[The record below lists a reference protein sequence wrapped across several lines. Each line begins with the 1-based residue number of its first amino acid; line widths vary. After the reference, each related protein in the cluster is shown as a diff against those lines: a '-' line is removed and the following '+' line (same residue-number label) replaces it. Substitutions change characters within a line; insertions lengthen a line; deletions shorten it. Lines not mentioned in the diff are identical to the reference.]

1 MGKIVAIGGGE
12 IHLEETLPIDK
23 FIVDFYHKYQLS
35 INISSKF
42 LKKIF

>member
-23 FIVDFYHKYQLS
+23 FIVDFS
-35 INISSKF
+35 ESKNPKLLF
-42 LKKIF
+42 IPTASNDLV